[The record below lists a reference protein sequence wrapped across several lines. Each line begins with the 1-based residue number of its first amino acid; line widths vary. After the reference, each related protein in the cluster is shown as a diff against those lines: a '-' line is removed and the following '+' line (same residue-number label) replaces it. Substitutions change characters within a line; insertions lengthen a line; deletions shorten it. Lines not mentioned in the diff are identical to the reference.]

1 MVVSQQRKSDEN
13 RHDSRHLRQ
22 AKTVSPV
29 PHRYNFSVDNNE
41 VNANDTLK
49 ILSVKLDRKLN
60 FVADVS
66 EQVKKGVPKP
76 LRYEGFA
83 CLFLQT

>member
-1 MVVSQQRKSDEN
+1 M
-13 RHDSRHLRQ
+13 
-22 AKTVSPV
+22 TVSPV

-41 VNANDTLK
+41 VKANDTLK
-49 ILSVKLDRKLN
+49 ILGVKSGRKLN

-66 EQVKKGVPKP
+66 EQVKKGVSKP

-83 CLFLQT
+83 CLFL

>member
-1 MVVSQQRKSDEN
+1 M
-13 RHDSRHLRQ
+13 
-22 AKTVSPV
+22 TVSPV
-29 PHRYNFSVDNNE
+29 PLRYNFSVDNNE

-49 ILSVKLDRKLN
+49 ILGVKLDRKLN

-76 LRYEGFA
+76 LRCEGFA
-83 CLFLQT
+83 CLFL

>member
-1 MVVSQQRKSDEN
+1 M
-13 RHDSRHLRQ
+13 
-22 AKTVSPV
+22 TVSPV
-29 PHRYNFSVDNNE
+29 PLRYNFSVDNNE

-49 ILSVKLDRKLN
+49 ILGVKLDRKLN

-76 LRYEGFA
+76 LRYEGFDVYSFRRNVPP
-83 CLFLQT
+83 L